1 MDLLQNR
8 ELNSVFQ
15 VIISLSVL
23 KIWIINFNKPS
34 QWRGGNAKTMKEEFE
49 VYGLPDWCLY
59 TVGFLK
65 CSFSIGLIVG
75 LWIPEIIQLSA
86 FGIAFFMFFVI
97 MMHIKIKDPIIK
109 SLPEFILLILSVL
122 IILLYEQ

>member
-8 ELNSVFQ
+8 ELISVFQ

-34 QWRGGNAKTMKEEFE
+34 QWRSGNSKTMKEEFE
-49 VYGLPDWCLY
+49 AYGLPDWSLY

-65 CSFSIGLIVG
+65 CAFSIGLIVG

-86 FGIAFFMFFVI
+86 FGIVFFMFFSI

-109 SLPEFILLILSVL
+109 SLPEFILLILSTLV
-122 IILLYEQ
+122 ILLYDQ